1 MTVKKPTLSLVEPG
15 AKSGNQPPR
24 KLGRHGIALW
34 REIRREYHVN
44 DRGGVELLAQ
54 ACAASDR
61 AEALAACVA
70 RDGEMI
76 RTKTGLRIHPGI
88 REELAAR
95 SFVVRTLER
104 LGITAETTNSTPG
117 RPSSNYYYEGDGDAD
132 EPEEA

>member
-1 MTVKKPTLSLVEPG
+1 MTVRKPTLSLVEPG

-24 KLGRHGIALW
+24 KLGRHGMALW

-61 AEALAACVA
+61 AEALAACIA

-76 RTKTGLRIHPGI
+76 RTKTGMRIHPGI

-104 LGITAETTNSTPG
+104 LGITTETTNSTPG
-117 RPSSNYYYEGDGDAD
+117 RPPSNYGWEGDAD
-132 EPEEA
+132 EPQED